1 MEGLGFVRKY
11 PKLLR
16 STNEVSDKRKNL
28 SFVARVVRALSDSK
42 PKWWK
47 RLLAAVLALLILL
60 GCGKIAGKLSSA
72 FIDLVRS
79 VWWEEATATLLD
91 SHGQTAIRYSYEVG
105 DETFSGNQFS
115 FGDISGELMEAE
127 IAQFI
132 ENQNLAGEFTVF
144 VNPDAAGEAVI
155 LRSLTPNAWMLIP
168 LFLVLLALGIAIA
181 GYAVLPTLV
190 YWWRGKLQREFMLD
204 APELIVS
211 SLKDGGAGTQL
222 LFSSMTIVHRGI
234 WFLMWS
240 IFWILLISLGAVGG
254 GLLMIKLGDLRW
266 IYVWAALAS
275 FVVLGLFISWL
286 IFRKSFSSQPP
297 GVVFFLDGWK
307 GKKSVLEDEK
317 VSVHWMS
324 DPDEKDNFRSC
335 RVGLGR
341 WQNEQSFS
349 RWRKSH
355 PDWRDTLVDI
365 LRGTVGAHSFDL
377 DTVGRFDGPV
387 LLGEELHLVM
397 IWQEWDG
404 KVRQT
409 SIYLGR
415 LYAS

>member
-1 MEGLGFVRKY
+1 MEGLGFIRKHLN
-11 PKLLR
+11 LLWD
-16 STNEVSDKRKNL
+16 TNVVSDKRENL
-28 SFVARVVRALSDSK
+28 SLVARVVRALGDSK

-47 RLLAAVLALLILL
+47 RLLAAVLAALILV
-60 GCGKIAGKLSSA
+60 GCGKIAEKLNSP
-72 FIDLVRS
+72 FIDLVCS

-91 SHGQTAIRYSYEVG
+91 SHEQTAIRYSYEVE
-105 DETFSGNQFS
+105 DQTFSGNQFL
-115 FGDISGELMEAE
+115 FGDISGELMEVK

-132 ENQNLAGEFTVF
+132 ENQNLEGEFTVF

-155 LRSLTPNAWMLIP
+155 QRSLTPNAWMLIP
-168 LFLVLLALGIAIA
+168 LLLVLLALSITLA
-181 GYAVLPTLV
+181 GYAVLPTLA
-190 YWWRGKLQREFMLD
+190 YWWRGKLRREFMLD

-211 SLKDGGAGTQL
+211 SLKDGGAGTKL

-234 WFLMWS
+234 GFLMWS
-240 IFWILLISLGAVGG
+240 IFWILLILLGAVGG

-266 IYVWAALAS
+266 IYIWAALAS
-275 FVVLGLFISWL
+275 FVVVGLFISWL
-286 IFRKSFSSQPP
+286 IFRKTFSSQPP

-307 GKKSVLEDEK
+307 SKKSVLEDEK

>member
-28 SFVARVVRALSDSK
+28 SFVARVVRALGDSK

-72 FIDLVRS
+72 SIDLVRS

>member
-28 SFVARVVRALSDSK
+28 SFVARVVRALGDSK

-72 FIDLVRS
+72 SIDLVRS

-211 SLKDGGAGTQL
+211 SLKDGGGGTQL